1 MIGFVLTGG
10 ASLGAVQV
18 GTLQALARG
27 GIGPDFLIGS
37 SAGALNAAFLA
48 GQEWPASIGELE
60 RIWLGLSRSDVFPMG
75 PLSSLLGLMGKR
87 EHVISPS
94 GVEALI
100 RTHITYD
107 RLEDSTIPLHV
118 MATDVLTG
126 AEVRI
131 SRGPVVDALCAST
144 AIPGIFP
151 PVRIGHH
158 YLMDGGVANNAP
170 IAQAVELG
178 ADMVYVLPAG
188 YACGLRK
195 PPAGALGMAIH
206 ALSLVLNQKL
216 IESLESCS
224 ENARLKVVP
233 PLCPVPI
240 SPVDFAHAGEL
251 IRRARLDHA
260 LARSG
265 RAAAGKPQAFAAAQP
280 LSLVLTR

>member
-18 GTLQALARG
+18 GMLQALGRRR
-27 GIGPDFLIGS
+27 IWPDFLIGS

-48 GQEWPASIGELE
+48 GRKWPAGTAELE
-60 RIWLGLSRSDVFPMG
+60 RIWLGLNRSDVFPMS
-75 PLSSLLGLMGKR
+75 PLSTFLGLFGRR

-94 GVEALI
+94 GIEALI
-100 RTHITYD
+100 GRHITYE
-107 RLEDSTIPLHV
+107 RLEDAAIPIHV

-131 SRGPVVDALCAST
+131 SSGSAVEALRAST

-151 PVRIGHH
+151 PVHIGHH

-170 IAQAVELG
+170 LSQAIDLG
-178 ADMVYVLPAG
+178 ADLIYVLPAG

-195 PPAGALGMAIH
+195 PPASALGLAVH

-216 IESLESCS
+216 IESLERCS
-224 ENARLKVVP
+224 ENARVKVVP
-233 PLCPVPI
+233 PLCPITNSPI
-240 SPVDFAHAGEL
+240 DFGHAAEL
-251 IRRARLDHA
+251 IARARESTTRWLGQGEP
-260 LARSG
+260 L
-265 RAAAGKPQAFAAAQP
+265 RASLKRLQAHHH
-280 LSLVLTR
+280 

>member
-18 GTLQALARG
+18 GMLQALARG
-27 GIGPDFLIGS
+27 GIRPDFLIGS
-37 SAGALNAAFLA
+37 SAGAMNAAFVA
-48 GQEWPASIGELE
+48 GQEWPDGTAQLE

-87 EHVISPS
+87 EYVISPS
-94 GVEALI
+94 GIEALI
-100 RTHITYD
+100 RTHIPFD
-107 RLEDSTIPLHV
+107 RLEDSTIPLHA

-131 SRGPVVDALCAST
+131 SRGPVVDALRAST
-144 AIPGIFP
+144 AIPGVLP

-170 IAQAVELG
+170 IAQAIELG
-178 ADMVYVLPAG
+178 ADIVYVLPAG

-195 PPAGALGMAIH
+195 PPAGALGMAVH

-224 ENARLKVVP
+224 ESARVKVVP
-233 PLCPVPI
+233 PLCPVTI
-240 SPVDFAHAGEL
+240 SPIDFAHAGEL
-251 IRRARLDHA
+251 LGRAREST
-260 LARSG
+260 ARWLG
-265 RAAAGKPQAFAAAQP
+265 QGEPLRASLKRLQP
-280 LSLVLTR
+280 HNH

>member
-18 GTLQALARG
+18 GMLQALARR
-27 GIGPDFLIGS
+27 GIRPDFLIGS

-48 GQEWPASIGELE
+48 GKEWPAGAAELE
-60 RIWLGLSRSDVFPMG
+60 RIWLGLSRRDVFPMG
-75 PLSSLLGLMGKR
+75 PLSSLLGLFGGR

-100 RTHITYD
+100 NRHIPYM
-107 RLEDSTIPLHV
+107 RLEEAAIPIHV

-131 SRGPVVDALCAST
+131 SRGPVVEALRAST

-151 PVRIGHH
+151 PVHIGHH

-170 IAQAVELG
+170 LSQAIDLG
-178 ADMVYVLPAG
+178 ADVVYVLPAG
-188 YACGLRK
+188 YACGLRN
-195 PPAGALGMAIH
+195 PPASALAMAVH

-216 IESLESCS
+216 VDAVERSS
-224 ENARLKVVP
+224 ENARVKVVP
-233 PLCPVPI
+233 PLCPITI
-240 SPVDFAHAGEL
+240 SPIDFGHAAEL
-251 IRRARLDHA
+251 IARARESTTRWLGQGEP
-260 LARSG
+260 L
-265 RAAAGKPQAFAAAQP
+265 RANLKRLPAHNH
-280 LSLVLTR
+280 